1 MLHACRYYP
10 KVPTSLPQFIDRA
23 HRQIAPP
30 QPFPL
35 NNDKAPSE
43 GVFPPRKD
51 LPDQGALSREDLS
64 REDGSQKKDGSPGK
78 KTLSAGGPETGKQRE
93 KAPASPG
100 RRKANDKPIK
110 MRVVDTPSTDYD
122 PRIADGRG
130 LCSYRSDTMVLSYG
144 EPASLQQLIEPFN
157 IASGTGLARDNLLQP
172 DVVDKPPTCWEK
184 RPNDYTSCLMCLT
197 LRSWS
202 NLGIPLER

>member
-30 QPFPL
+30 QPSPPC
-35 NNDKAPSE
+35 NDKAPSE
-43 GVFPPRKD
+43 GGFPPRKD
-51 LPDQGALSREDLS
+51 LPDQRALS

-78 KTLSAGGPETGKQRE
+78 KTLSACGPETAKQGE

-110 MRVVDTPSTDYD
+110 MREVDTPSTDYD

-130 LCSYRSDTMVLSYG
+130 FCSYRSDTMVLSYG
-144 EPASLQQLIEPFN
+144 ESASLQQLIEPFN
-157 IASGTGLARDNLLQP
+157 IASGTGSAGDNLLQP

-184 RPNDYTSCLMCLT
+184 RPNHYTSCLMCFT